1 MPRNLQNIQ
10 EAFIRHDWRFE
21 QCCRDVISLVNEMKY
36 RGLADDTESTGA
48 HWEEEDNEKTYWE
61 DTQLGT
67 T

>member
-1 MPRNLQNIQ
+1 MPRNPKNIQ
-10 EAFIRHDWRFE
+10 EAFIRHDSYYS
-21 QCCRDVISLVNEMKY
+21 QCFNEVTSHLNELTY

-48 HWEEEDNEKTYWE
+48 QWEEEDNEKTYWE